1 VMKLVLYST
10 FIKENEMISVIVG
23 VISFLIGY
31 FLGRS
36 IQNDD
41 IPEDLEQIMDHQEN
55 NWRNQP

>member
-1 VMKLVLYST
+1 MKLVLYST

>member
-1 VMKLVLYST
+1 
-10 FIKENEMISVIVG
+10 MISVIVG